1 MNLLGARELR
11 SVRWGRRLAQI
22 SGFVFYLLAA
32 QALLT
37 AAVGT
42 GVFFSSRSA
51 PDLALPAV
59 SLLLAGAYALVGYH
73 LRRHRLWARNFA
85 FAFSAFSLVA
95 FPVGTGVGLF
105 IAACVA
111 LANRAGAFPG
121 IRREVREEYPL
132 ISFEPELVPERA
144 G

>member
-11 SVRWGRRLAQI
+11 TSRWGRRLVRA
-22 SGFVFYLLAA
+22 SGLVFYLLAA

-85 FAFSAFSLVA
+85 FAFAAVSLVA

-111 LANRAGAFPG
+111 GANRTGVFPG
-121 IRREVREEYPL
+121 MRRESREEYPL
-132 ISFEPELVPERA
+132 ISFEPELMPEQV